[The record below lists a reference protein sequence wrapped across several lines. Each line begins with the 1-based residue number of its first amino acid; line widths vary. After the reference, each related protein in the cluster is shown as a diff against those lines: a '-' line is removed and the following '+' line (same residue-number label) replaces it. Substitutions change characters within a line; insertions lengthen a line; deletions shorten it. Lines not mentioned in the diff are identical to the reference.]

1 MSRIYLP
8 GKQIEVAD
16 VIDAVASLY
25 NFTPEQMVQ
34 ESRGRMQLAFARQLA
49 MFIAYELCNKSQQQI
64 GQEFGGRDHTTV
76 IHARKI
82 ISSCLKKPRYE
93 SPKQEKDRIALA
105 NVINQV
111 GETLNKN
118 Q

>member
-16 VIDAVASLY
+16 VIDAVANLY

-49 MFIAYELCNKSQQQI
+49 MFIAYEIYDMPRQHFSSAY
-64 GQEFGGRDHTTV
+64 GGRDHTTV

-82 ISSCLKKPRYE
+82 IASCLKKPRYE

-105 NVINQV
+105 NVINQI
-111 GETLNKN
+111 GEELNK
-118 Q
+118 